1 MHFLSSDKAI
11 FRCLCPFLQM
21 TLRTLPGLLAAVLVI
36 AAAPLAF
43 GQRVNLKLDTSE
55 ADCASAIL
63 QKESAHTVVS
73 AADWQALFSS
83 VPYQRLKMREASI
96 GAPFTDDAFK
106 SFLEAPETVARTEAL
121 TNTLQAWKQANM
133 ESIGERDLSYLP
145 PEAQIHAKIYPEIK
159 PAANSF
165 VWGSGDD
172 RAIFLYLNP
181 ALNKAQFENKV
192 THECHHI
199 GVDSLNAEEERAIAG
214 LSDEQK
220 RAVRWLG
227 GFGEGEAMLAAAGSP
242 SVHPHALDDAAARAQ
257 WDSDMQHFA
266 ENLAAVQQFILDIL
280 DKKLTDPN
288 AIEQRAEP
296 FYGQQGA
303 WYTVGYRMASLVE
316 VRFGRQA
323 LTSAMI
329 DPRKL
334 LVLYNRA
341 ASEQN
346 QQQGLHLALWS
357 PELLQKLGADQ

>member
-1 MHFLSSDKAI
+1 MPAFVIGRMLAVHSLAHCQKALRIALS
-11 FRCLCPFLQM
+11 
-21 TLRTLPGLLAAVLVI
+21 LLAVVSVI
-36 AAAPLAF
+36 SSASLAF
-43 GQRVNLKLDTSE
+43 GQKVNLTLDSSE
-55 ADCASAIL
+55 ADAAIAIL
-63 QKESAHTVVS
+63 QKESAGTVVA
-73 AADWQALFSS
+73 AADWDALFSS

-106 SFLEAPETVARTEAL
+106 SFLAAPETIARTEAL
-121 TNTLQAWKQANM
+121 SKTLQAWKQANM

-145 PEAQIHAKIYPEIK
+145 PDAQIHAKVYPEIK

-181 ALNKAQFENKV
+181 SLNKAQFENKV
-192 THECHHI
+192 AHESHHI
-199 GVDSLNAEEERAIAG
+199 GVDSLSAEEERAIAG
-214 LSDEQK
+214 LSDAQK

-242 SVHPHALDDAAARAQ
+242 SIHPHALDDEAARAQ
-257 WDSDMQHFA
+257 WDNDMQHFA
-266 ENLAAVQQFILDIL
+266 ENLAAVQQFLLDIL
-280 DKKLTDPN
+280 DKKLTEPN

-323 LTSAMI
+323 LTSAMA

-346 QQQGLHLALWS
+346 EQQGTHLTVWS
-357 PELLQKLGADQ
+357 SELLQRLGAG

>member
-1 MHFLSSDKAI
+1 LHFFSSGKAI
-11 FRCLCPFLQM
+11 FRCLRPFLEM
-21 TLRTLPGLLAAVLVI
+21 TCRSVPGLLAAMLIVVS
-36 AAAPLAF
+36 APLAF
-43 GQRVNLKLDTSE
+43 GQKVNLKLDTSE
-55 ADCASAIL
+55 ADCAIVIL
-63 QKESAHTVVS
+63 QKESARTVVA

-83 VPYQRLKMREASI
+83 VPYQRLKMRETSI

-106 SFLEAPETVARTEAL
+106 TFLEAPDTVAKTEAL
-121 TNTLQAWKQANM
+121 RKTLDAWKQANM
-133 ESIGERDLSYLP
+133 ESIGERDLAYLP
-145 PEAQIHAKIYPEIK
+145 AEAQIHAKVYPEIK

-199 GVDSLNAEEERAIAG
+199 GVDSLQAEEERAIAG
-214 LSDEQK
+214 LSEAQK
-220 RAVRWLG
+220 TAVRWLG

-242 SVHPHALDDAAARAQ
+242 SVHPHALDDEAARDQ
-257 WDSDMQHFA
+257 WDNDMQHFG
-266 ENLAAVQQFILDIL
+266 ENLTAVQQFLLDIL
-280 DKKLTDPN
+280 EKKLTEPN

-323 LTSAMI
+323 LTGAMI

-346 QQQGLHLALWS
+346 QQQGIHLALWS
-357 PELLQKLGADQ
+357 PELLQKLGAG

>member
-1 MHFLSSDKAI
+1 
-11 FRCLCPFLQM
+11 
-21 TLRTLPGLLAAVLVI
+21 
-36 AAAPLAF
+36 
-43 GQRVNLKLDTSE
+43 
-55 ADCASAIL
+55 
-63 QKESAHTVVS
+63 
-73 AADWQALFSS
+73 
-83 VPYQRLKMREASI
+83 MREASI
-96 GAPFTDDAFK
+96 GAPFTDGSFK
-106 SFLEAPETVARTEAL
+106 SFLEAPETVAGTTAL
-121 TNTLQAWKQANM
+121 WQTLDAWKQANM

-145 PEAQIHAKIYPEIK
+145 PDAQIHAKVYPEIK

-199 GVDSLNAEEERAIAG
+199 GVDSLSAEEERTIAG

-242 SVHPHALDDAAARAQ
+242 SVHPHALDDEAARAR
-257 WDSDMQHFA
+257 WDNDMQRFA
-266 ENLAAVQQFILDIL
+266 ENLAAVQQFLLDIL
-280 DKKLTDPN
+280 NRKLATPQEIQQN
-288 AIEQRAEP
+288 ARP
-296 FYGQQGA
+296 FYGEQGA

-323 LTSAMI
+323 LTSAMV

-346 QQQGLHLALWS
+346 QQQGIHLALWS
-357 PELLQKLGADQ
+357 PELLQKLGAE